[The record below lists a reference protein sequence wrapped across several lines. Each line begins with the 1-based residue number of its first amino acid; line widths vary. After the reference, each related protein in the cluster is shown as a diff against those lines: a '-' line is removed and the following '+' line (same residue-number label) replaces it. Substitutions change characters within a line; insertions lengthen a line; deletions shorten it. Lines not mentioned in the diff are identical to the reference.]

1 MRALLV
7 LLVILVVASA
17 ADAKPLPNACT
28 LVGDA
33 KLTGALGPKVE
44 HDAPPVTNGAKM
56 CVWKTPSSAPSYRE
70 VSLQVQPLAKDVF
83 TKKWNR
89 KIAGV
94 RPVRGVGEL
103 AYAVNG
109 GEWLVAWSRGIE
121 VTVNTT
127 ELKAPL
133 QTATLVARLALAHL

>member
-1 MRALLV
+1 M
-7 LLVILVVASA
+7 
-17 ADAKPLPNACT
+17 
-28 LVGDA
+28 
-33 KLTGALGPKVE
+33 
-44 HDAPPVTNGAKM
+44 
-56 CVWKTPSSAPSYRE
+56 
-70 VSLQVQPLAKDVF
+70 
-83 TKKWNR
+83 
-89 KIAGV
+89 
-94 RPVRGVGEL
+94 